1 MDSPKK
7 APGSVTSIIEEAK
20 RLRSECVDLLE
31 GEHPQERMRSQ
42 RDQTRF
48 PATRF
53 MEGEMISATQLRIHP
68 INWPLANDYR
78 VVGDQLQMRLTDERY
93 GIRTQW
99 RTLTEDEWAAHD
111 ALQTVVAQ
119 WFRDKL
125 GFSTVPHAENN

>member
-20 RLRSECVDLLE
+20 RLRYENVDLLE
-31 GEHPQERMRSQ
+31 EKHPQERMRSQ

-78 VVGDQLQMRLTDERY
+78 VVGDQLQVRLIDERY

-99 RTLTEDEWAAHD
+99 RTLTDDEWAAHV
-111 ALQTVVAQ
+111 ALKIGRASCRERVSIDV
-119 WFRDKL
+119 
-125 GFSTVPHAENN
+125 